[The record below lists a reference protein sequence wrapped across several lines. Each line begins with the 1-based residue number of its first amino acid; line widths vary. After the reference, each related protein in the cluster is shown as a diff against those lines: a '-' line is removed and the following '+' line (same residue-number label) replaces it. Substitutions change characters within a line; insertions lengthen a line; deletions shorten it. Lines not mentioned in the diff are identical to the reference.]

1 MNDADPV
8 QDSAHR
14 IEAAVA
20 SLPQRQRE
28 VFLANRL
35 YGMAY
40 SEISRR
46 TGLTLQQVERHM
58 ARALYKLVKQME
70 GQKLSWWERWF

>member
-1 MNDADPV
+1 MNDADRA

-14 IEAAVA
+14 IKAAVA

-40 SEISRR
+40 SEISSR
-46 TGLTLQQVERHM
+46 TGLTVQQVERHM
-58 ARALYKLVKQME
+58 ARALYKLMKQME